1 MQRMSKAQD
10 LYEFLQNNA
19 SEITQEWLD
28 GRHKGTKSIYAS
40 DAGEETEKQLRENNQ
55 KLLDAMSKVFI
66 SEKSSP
72 EQELKEWA
80 EEVSERRVSEQVPI
94 HETLGEFRRFRSMLW
109 DKIKQFIYND
119 EVDLDTILRWGELL
133 NDAHDYV
140 VLQFVEHYDKTNTTQ
155 MHAQQQL
162 INELSAPVIPITDK
176 EAILPLIGDLDSTRT
191 SHIQKSTLEQC
202 SKHPYETLYLDMSG
216 VQTIDTIV
224 AHHIFQLIQSLDL
237 LGVKSV
243 ICGMNP
249 KVAQVAIQLGID
261 FSNIT
266 IKSTL
271 SHALDAINFHE
282 GENTDLTT

>member
-1 MQRMSKAQD
+1 MSKAQE
-10 LYEFLQNNA
+10 LYEYLQNNA
-19 SEITQEWLD
+19 NEITQEWLD
-28 GRHKGTKSIYAS
+28 GRHKGTKSIYSA
-40 DAGEETEKQLRENNQ
+40 DAGEETEKQLREHNQ

-66 SEKSSP
+66 SEKSYP

-94 HETLGEFRRFRSMLW
+94 HETLGEFRRFRGILW
-109 DKIKQFIYND
+109 DKIKQFISND
-119 EVDLDTILRWGELL
+119 NVDLDTSLRWGELL

-140 VLQFVEHYDKTNTTQ
+140 VLQFVEHYDRTNTTQ

-202 SKHPYETLYLDMSG
+202 SRHPYETLYLDMSG

-224 AHHIFQLIQSLDL
+224 AHHVFQLIQSLDL

-282 GENTDLTT
+282 GENTNLTS

>member
-1 MQRMSKAQD
+1 MSKAQD